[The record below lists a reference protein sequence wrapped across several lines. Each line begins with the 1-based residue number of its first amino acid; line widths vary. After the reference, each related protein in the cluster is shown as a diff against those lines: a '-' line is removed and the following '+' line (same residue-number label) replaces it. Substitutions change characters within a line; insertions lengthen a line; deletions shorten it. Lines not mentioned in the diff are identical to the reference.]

1 MITRDAALA
10 KQITDDHFLENIKD
24 LPDWV
29 EIYKLNHWSPSQLNS
44 MDCLWSY
51 KYLYLSQE
59 ERRKLPINSKMFAG
73 VCLGDLAQLV
83 FGDYLWQHKTGEGL
97 VKLEIPPQRKVF
109 DKILDKFNLYEP
121 VDEQDNDQHH
131 VNRLG
136 LAKAFLTLKKG
147 LREINLYSPV
157 ECERSV
163 SLKLKGCILP
173 TIGRI
178 DAEDEY
184 SFVEIKTKWKKK
196 NRPRKDGTSSY
207 SLPKIDEGYLGM
219 EDHLAQVAFYYFA
232 NQEKKKPYLFVMN
245 EENYN
250 IFTPDNCDAMKPE
263 NLRRLLNKLTI
274 VAKRRERIMNN
285 HCGRN
290 TWHQDIAPDFNHFFW
305 KGMGEHKEIA
315 MKLWGLA

>member
-10 KQITDDHFLENIKD
+10 KKITDDHFLENIKD
-24 LPDWV
+24 LPGWV

-51 KYLYLSQE
+51 KYLFLSQE

-73 VCLGDLAQLV
+73 NRVGDMLQLL
-83 FGDYLWQHKTGEGL
+83 FGNFLWKTEIGKGL
-97 VKLEIPPQRKVF
+97 VKIEIPPQRKVF

-121 VDEQDNDQHH
+121 VDEQDKAQHD

-147 LREINLYSPV
+147 LREINLYSPI

-163 SLKLKGCILP
+163 SLTLDGCILP

-178 DAEDEY
+178 DVEDEH
-184 SFVEIKTKWKKK
+184 SFIEIKTKWKKK
-196 NRPRKDGTSSY
+196 NRPKKDGTSSY

-245 EENYN
+245 EENYS
-250 IFTPDNCDAMKPE
+250 IFTSDNCDAMKAE
-263 NLRRLLNKLTI
+263 NLKKYLNKLTL

-285 HCGRN
+285 HAGKN